1 MPNKAIILI
10 IVIIALISAFSTY
23 QYYFNRTGED
33 TSRSERISLLMSLN
47 LTDYETAIL
56 FDNKYS
62 HLAANGKYNTT
73 VLEFFQYW
81 CLNQSLAEEYL
92 TIFKDLKEANACL
105 SEYYEKPKRIS
116 FLIEHANA
124 TELEAIVFDNE
135 FNYLA
140 MGSEYN
146 HTVLEFFQHWRTN
159 SSLAFSCLSILQNIE
174 EANKYLSGLE
184 KAATNI
190 FSRDD
195 LTIILSIFTDKEEY
209 VANVDKN
216 VNLTILILSNKNLE
230 NVAIDIS
237 GFKNRFNKHVVNNKW
252 IFNTQVWQVS
262 VNRGLNTESINI
274 DIPCSPC
281 YGIQS
286 GLNNLTCRIK
296 YDNLSLSV
304 TKTFMFKSGS

>member
-10 IVIIALISAFSTY
+10 IAVIALISAFSTY
-23 QYYFNRTGED
+23 QYYFNRTTED
-33 TSRSERISLLMSLN
+33 TLRSERISLLMSLN

-62 HLAANGKYNTT
+62 HLAINGNYNQTI
-73 VLEFFQYW
+73 LEFFQYW
-81 CLNQSLAEEYL
+81 CLNQSLAEECL
-92 TIFKDLKEANACL
+92 NTLKNLKETNNYL
-105 SEYYEKPKRIS
+105 SEYYTKPKRIS
-116 FLIEHANA
+116 FLIEHAGA
-124 TELEAIVFDNE
+124 TELEAMMFDNE

-140 MGSEYN
+140 MDSEYN
-146 HTVLEFFQHWRTN
+146 HTVLEFFQYWRAN
-159 SSLAFSCLSILQNIE
+159 SSLASFCLSILQNVK

-184 KAATNI
+184 KAVTNF
-190 FSRDD
+190 FSGDD
-195 LTIILSIFTDKEEY
+195 LTIILSIFTDKDEY
-209 VANVDKN
+209 VAKVDKN
-216 VNLTILILSNKNLE
+216 VNLTVLILSNKNLG
-230 NVAIDIS
+230 NVAIDIL
-237 GFKNRFNKHVVNNKW
+237 GFKSRFNKYVVNNKW
-252 IFNTQVWQVS
+252 IFNTPVWQIPI
-262 VNRGLNTESINI
+262 NRGLNTESISI